1 MADKKNGRDK
11 PTCRAS
17 IETVLEKRPWTRVR
31 AELGGWRWQVYA
43 TTCNAGGWW
52 GAAVQHRGLSSGL
65 HDDLGGGRPP
75 REGMYAHRA
84 LIPFLESTNQHNL
97 IKQLYADC
105 FKELFGILHCLS
117 LPYSLSLYTHTYT
130 HTTQCPGSQLQL
142 RIIPSNSL
150 TQMPPTIN
158 PRRHPTN
165 NLMTPLVQ
173 LIQKHEADRPFLGN
187 PFLFQLSAPN
197 SFLSFSNSRS
207 FTVLSCVRFFR
218 DSVSVGFPR
227 REYWSGLPFPT
238 PGDLPDPGVEPAPP
252 ASSAQTAD
260 SLAQAP
266 PGKPGCSWAFR
277 SFIVVP
283 EDPTTMGPCS
293 LVWDPPASS
302 TSRSPPQSPRLP
314 SAWLTV

>member
-1 MADKKNGRDK
+1 
-11 PTCRAS
+11 
-17 IETVLEKRPWTRVR
+17 
-31 AELGGWRWQVYA
+31 
-43 TTCNAGGWW
+43 
-52 GAAVQHRGLSSGL
+52 
-65 HDDLGGGRPP
+65 
-75 REGMYAHRA
+75 MYAHRA

-173 LIQKHEADRPFLGN
+173 LIQKREADRPFLGN

-260 SLAQAP
+260 SLALAP